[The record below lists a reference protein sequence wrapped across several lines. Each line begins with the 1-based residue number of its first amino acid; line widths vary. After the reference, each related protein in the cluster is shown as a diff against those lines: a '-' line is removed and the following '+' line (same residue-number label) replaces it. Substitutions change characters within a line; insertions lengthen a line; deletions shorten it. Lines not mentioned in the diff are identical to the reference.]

1 MSQAKVERYKEEK
14 RNRKETMA
22 RDKRKRM
29 VSTAA
34 LAVVGVVL
42 LGWIGTSAY
51 QVYENSK
58 PMETIYTDLTAL
70 DDYMAGLEA
79 DAKWV
84 IVEQDEHYELDPLE
98 CARRSREYLKILG
111 W

>member
-22 RDKRKRM
+22 RDKRKQLL
-29 VSTAA
+29 SKAA
-34 LAVVGVVL
+34 LSVVCVVL

-79 DAKWV
+79 DA
-84 IVEQDEHYELDPLE
+84 E
-98 CARRSREYLKILG
+98 
-111 W
+111 

>member
-22 RDKRKRM
+22 HDKRKRM

-79 DAKWV
+79 DA
-84 IVEQDEHYELDPLE
+84 E
-98 CARRSREYLKILG
+98 
-111 W
+111 

>member
-22 RDKRKRM
+22 RDKKNKMLSR
-29 VSTAA
+29 AA
-34 LAVVGVVL
+34 LGVVCVAI

-79 DAKWV
+79 DT
-84 IVEQDEHYELDPLE
+84 E
-98 CARRSREYLKILG
+98 
-111 W
+111 

>member
-29 VSTAA
+29 VSRAA
-34 LAVVGVVL
+34 LAVVCVALV
-42 LGWIGTSAY
+42 GWIGTSAY

-58 PMETIYTDLTAL
+58 PLETIYTDLTAL
-70 DDYMAGLEA
+70 DDYMTSLDA
-79 DAKWV
+79 DA
-84 IVEQDEHYELDPLE
+84 E
-98 CARRSREYLKILG
+98 
-111 W
+111 

>member
-22 RDKRKRM
+22 RDKKKRM

-70 DDYMAGLEA
+70 DDYMSGLEA
-79 DAKWV
+79 DA
-84 IVEQDEHYELDPLE
+84 E
-98 CARRSREYLKILG
+98 
-111 W
+111 